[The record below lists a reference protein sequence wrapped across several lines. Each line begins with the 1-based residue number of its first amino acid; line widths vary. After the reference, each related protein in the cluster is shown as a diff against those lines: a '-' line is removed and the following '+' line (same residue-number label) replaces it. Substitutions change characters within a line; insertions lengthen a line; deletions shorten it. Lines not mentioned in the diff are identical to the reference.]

1 MRALELREPQPI
13 EQAPL
18 IEVGRPSPRPGTGQ
32 LRVRVLACGVCRT
45 DLHLIEGELAPPS
58 LPLIPGHQI
67 AGTVAEVGA
76 GATGWQV
83 GEPVGV
89 PWLHRACGACDAC
102 RRGEENL
109 CPDAEFTG
117 MHRDGGYAES
127 MIAEAEFA
135 LRLPGGR
142 TPESVAPLLCAGIIG
157 YRSLRKTEVRPGE
170 RVGLIGFGASA
181 HLALQIARHWGC
193 PTAVFTRGASHRR
206 LAMDLG
212 ATWAGGIE
220 DDAPWPLDRA
230 VLFAPSG
237 SLVAPILGKL
247 RPGGTLAINAI
258 HMSPIPEMPYPVLYG
273 ERTVRSVAHATRRDG
288 VELLELAEEI
298 PLHSM
303 VKTYPLSAANQA
315 LADMK
320 HSRLDGAAVLVL

>member
-1 MRALELREPQPI
+1 MRALELRKPQAI
-13 EQAPL
+13 EQEPL
-18 IEVGRPSPRPGTGQ
+18 IEVGRPLPRPGAGQ
-32 LRVRVLACGVCRT
+32 LRVQVLACGVCRT

-76 GATGWQV
+76 GAAGWQV

-89 PWLHRACGACDAC
+89 PWLHRACGVCDAC

-135 LRLPGGR
+135 LRLPAGW

-193 PTAVFTRGASHRR
+193 PTAVFTRGAAHRR

-212 ATWAGGIE
+212 AEWAGGIE

-230 VLFAPSG
+230 VLFAPAG
-237 SLVAPILGKL
+237 FLVAPILGKL

-273 ERTVRSVAHATRRDG
+273 ERTVRSVTNATRRDG
-288 VELLELAEEI
+288 VELLELAEEV
-298 PLHSM
+298 PLRSI

-320 HSRLDGAAVLVL
+320 QSRLDAAAVLVP

>member
-1 MRALELREPQPI
+1 MRALELRKPQPI
-13 EQAPL
+13 EHAPL
-18 IEVGRPSPRPGTGQ
+18 VEVERPSPKLGTGQ

-45 DLHLIEGELAPPS
+45 DLHLIEGDLATPK

-67 AGTVAEVGA
+67 AGAVAEVGA
-76 GATGWQV
+76 DAAGWQV

-89 PWLHRACGACDAC
+89 PWLHRACGVCDAC

-127 MIAEAEFA
+127 TIAEAEFA
-135 LRLPGGR
+135 LRLPAGW
-142 TPESVAPLLCAGIIG
+142 TPEAIAPLLCAGIIG
-157 YRSLRKTEVRPGE
+157 YRSLRKTEIRPGE

-193 PTAVFTRGASHRR
+193 PTAVFTRGTGHRL

-212 ATWAGGIE
+212 AAWAGGIE

-230 VLFAPSG
+230 VLFAPAG
-237 SLVAPILGKL
+237 SLVPPILGKL

-273 ERTVRSVAHATRRDG
+273 ERTVRSVAHATRQDA
-288 VELLELAEEI
+288 VELLELAERI
-298 PLHSM
+298 PLRSI

-320 HSRLDGAAVLVL
+320 HGRLDAAAVLVP